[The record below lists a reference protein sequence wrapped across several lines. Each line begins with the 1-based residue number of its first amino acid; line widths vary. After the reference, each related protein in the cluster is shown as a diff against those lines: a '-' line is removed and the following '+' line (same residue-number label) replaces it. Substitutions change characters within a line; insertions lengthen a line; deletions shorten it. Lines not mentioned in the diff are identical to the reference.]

1 VLNGTSDLLVE
12 IFGEKGKH
20 PRLAIGTNELP
31 LGTPVEIE
39 KVVEIQ

>member
-12 IFGEKGKH
+12 IFGEKGRH
-20 PRLAIGTNELP
+20 SRLAIGTNELP

-39 KVVEIQ
+39 MVVEIQ